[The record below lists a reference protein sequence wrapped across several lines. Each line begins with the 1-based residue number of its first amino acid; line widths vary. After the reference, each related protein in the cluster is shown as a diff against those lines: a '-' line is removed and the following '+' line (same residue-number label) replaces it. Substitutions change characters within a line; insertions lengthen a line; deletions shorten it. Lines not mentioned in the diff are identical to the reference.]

1 MCSEE
6 LFNEILRKVS
16 KWSSMGANSLSNGVR
31 LICPTPALGPKAWLH
46 VIFAPLAPE
55 TIMDVARTLRV
66 SLPNDFAKFLRLANG
81 LMLFNYRI
89 SVWGVRTS
97 MVRLGGDESWQPQDL
112 ADQNFETMRPDGSPE
127 DIVFFGGSDDGE
139 TWCFF
144 ESDGDGY
151 RVGKTN
157 RHRFDTI
164 AYWPDFGSWLLSEI
178 ESLET
183 LFDAD
188 GVMRVKR

>member
-1 MCSEE
+1 
-6 LFNEILRKVS
+6 
-16 KWSSMGANSLSNGVR
+16 
-31 LICPTPALGPKAWLH
+31 
-46 VIFAPLAPE
+46 
-55 TIMDVARTLRV
+55 
-66 SLPNDFAKFLRLANG
+66 
-81 LMLFNYRI
+81 
-89 SVWGVRTS
+89 
-97 MVRLGGDESWQPQDL
+97 MVRIGGDESWQPHDL
-112 ADQNFETMRPDGSPE
+112 ADHNFETMRPDGSPE
-127 DIVFFGGSDDGE
+127 DIVFFASSDDGE
-139 TWCFF
+139 NWCFF
-144 ESDGDGY
+144 EIDGEEY